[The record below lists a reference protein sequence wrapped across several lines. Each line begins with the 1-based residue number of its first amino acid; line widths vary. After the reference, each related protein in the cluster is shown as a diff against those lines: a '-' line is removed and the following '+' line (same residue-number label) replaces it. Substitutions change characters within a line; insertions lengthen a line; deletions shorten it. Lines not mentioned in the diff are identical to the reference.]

1 MDFEFYLD
9 LLMIVLLIAT
19 IIYALMLNRRLAAFR
34 RNREEM
40 EQFLSAFHA
49 ATERAEILIQ
59 SLKDMASQSGDAL
72 REDIERASGLH
83 EDLSFMVDRGDA
95 IANRLEKA
103 ASSANAARKGSV
115 APETGYGAGTSTS
128 GAGGNKATAED
139 RIDRVGIETRAEELA
154 ARMVRD
160 TEMKSGR
167 NAYDGGNGRNTGS
180 DERGGAPSSRED
192 RRANILDDDDSDE
205 DAGRSE
211 AERELL
217 AALRSVR

>member
-9 LLMIVLLIAT
+9 LLMIVLLVAT

-115 APETGYGAGTSTS
+115 APEAGYGAGAS
-128 GAGGNKATAED
+128 AGGAKAAQDD
-139 RIDRVGIETRAEELA
+139 RNDRVGIETRAEELA

-160 TEMKSGR
+160 AEMKNGR
-167 NAYDGGNGRNTGS
+167 NAYDGENGRNSGR
-180 DERGGAPSSRED
+180 DERGGALSSRED
-192 RRANILDDDDSDE
+192 RRANILDDDDADE

>member
-9 LLMIVLLIAT
+9 LLMIVLLLAT

-40 EQFLSAFHA
+40 EQFLSAFNA

-59 SLKDMASQSGDAL
+59 SLKEMASQSGDAL
-72 REDIERASGLH
+72 REDIERATGLH

-103 ASSANAARKGSV
+103 ASGANAARKGPAAS
-115 APETGYGAGTSTS
+115 AEPGFAT
-128 GAGGNKATAED
+128 GGNTGVGAKPPLDD
-139 RIDRVGIETRAEELA
+139 RNDRVGIETRAEELA

-160 TEMKSGR
+160 TEMKNSR
-167 NAYDGGNGRNTGS
+167 NAYEGGNTRNAPIE
-180 DERGGAPSSRED
+180 DRGPSLSARED
-192 RRANILDDDDSDE
+192 RRANILDDDDADQ

>member
-9 LLMIVLLIAT
+9 LLMIVLLLAT

-34 RNREEM
+34 RNREDM

-59 SLKDMASQSGDAL
+59 SLKEMASQSGDAL

-103 ASSANAARKGSV
+103 ASGVNAARKKASSD
-115 APETGYGAGTSTS
+115 TGLTGQGGGGAKPPLDER
-128 GAGGNKATAED
+128 N
-139 RIDRVGIETRAEELA
+139 DRVGIETRAEELA

-160 TEMKSGR
+160 TEMTNAR
-167 NAYDGGNGRNTGS
+167 NAYDGGGGRN
-180 DERGGAPSSRED
+180 GGGDDRSSSSLSRDDRD
-192 RRANILDDDDSDE
+192 RRANLLDDEDSDQ
-205 DAGRSE
+205 DAGRSD